1 MTKVRGLRGATT
13 ADANTRDDILDAT
26 RELLERLVE
35 ANDVHTDDIAAV
47 TFSATK
53 DLDAEF
59 PAVAAR
65 VSTWDGPT
73 WPSCAATR
81 WTSPADKKRC
91 IRVLILGE
99 HRQESERT
107 RNGLSARRRKPPLT
121 KRQNRLVRLQSN
133 VGDTFEVLALSSP
146 LGLKAG
152 IQGWGERDEQS
163 ISSRMRHHLSN

>member
-35 ANDVHTDDIAAV
+35 ANGVDTDDIAAV

-65 VSTWDGPT
+65 VHMG
-73 WPSCAATR
+73 
-81 WTSPADKKRC
+81 WTNVAIMCGHEMDVPGGQKRC
-91 IRVLILGE
+91 IRVLILVNTDKSPKELEMVYLRDAANLRSRSG
-99 HRQESERT
+99 RT
-107 RNGLSARRRKPPLT
+107 G
-121 KRQNRLVRLQSN
+121 
-133 VGDTFEVLALSSP
+133 
-146 LGLKAG
+146 
-152 IQGWGERDEQS
+152 
-163 ISSRMRHHLSN
+163 